1 MNSYMENLAYVA
13 AHGAE
18 DDRQY
23 LKMLRIYRRTEA
35 YLSQG
40 QLEPKDQLFLGL
52 VNGMLKSGMSKY
64 EWIKGDRFRKGTWNP
79 TYSGRRYWILD
90 PRADEVE
97 AEDICHGL
105 AGIARYNGAT
115 HGNVKYSVAQ
125 HCTIGSYFVEPEFAL
140 EFHLHDAPEPYVGD
154 IVSPVKRLISNAF
167 DPIEDATKGVIAEKF
182 NLKWTPEAE
191 IAVKQTDNDMLMT
204 EVDQLLVYRVIN
216 EIPKN
221 AKILPVI
228 LQPWPYEVAYAAY
241 KRRLFELLALRASSG
256 SKAE

>member
-1 MNSYMENLAYVA
+1 MYNLMQNLARVA

-23 LKMLRIYRRTEA
+23 LKMLRIYRRSETM
-35 YLSQG
+35 LGQG
-40 QLEPKDQLFLGL
+40 QLDPRTQLLLGL
-52 VNGMLKSGMSKY
+52 VHGMLKSAMSKY
-64 EWIKGDRFRKGTWNP
+64 EWVKGDRFRKGTWNP

-115 HGNVKYSVAQ
+115 YGKIKYSVAQ
-125 HCTIGSYFVEPEFAL
+125 HCTIGSYFVKPEFAL

-154 IVSPVKRLISNAF
+154 IVSPVKRLISDAF
-167 DPIEDATKGVIAEKF
+167 DPIEDATKTVIAEKF
-182 NLKWTPEAE
+182 GLNWTPEAE
-191 IAVKQTDNDMLMT
+191 AAVKQTDNDMLMT

-221 AKILPVI
+221 AKVLPVSI
-228 LQPWPYEVAYAAY
+228 DPWPYDVAYTAY
-241 KRRLFELLALRASSG
+241 KRRLNELLALRASSG
-256 SKAE
+256 SKTF